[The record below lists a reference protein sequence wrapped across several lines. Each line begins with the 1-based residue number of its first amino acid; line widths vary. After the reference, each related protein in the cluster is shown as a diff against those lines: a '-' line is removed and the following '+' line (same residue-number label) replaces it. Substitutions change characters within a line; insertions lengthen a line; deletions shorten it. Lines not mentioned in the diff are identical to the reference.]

1 MRRFAFAL
9 AFASLAAVGAVPPV
23 AAQVEPDRDRLL
35 DRDPAATCRAAHAV
49 GPTAACPRHVRRR
62 DGGIELLGPIVF
74 AYGKA
79 TLRRTSLAAL
89 DEVAAVMAAHPDER
103 YRIEGHYRDEP
114 DRALVMSRRR
124 AQEVY
129 DYLVQ
134 VGGVAAARLEAVGRG
149 EDVPIA
155 PPGDRRNWRIAIVSV
170 P

>member
-9 AFASLAAVGAVPPV
+9 AFASLAAVCAAPPV
-23 AAQVEPDRDRLL
+23 AAQVEPDRDRLV
-35 DRDPAATCRAAHAV
+35 DRDPAVTGRAAHAV

-74 AYGKA
+74 EYGKA
-79 TLRRTSLAAL
+79 TLRRSSLAAL

-103 YRIEGHYRDEP
+103 YRIEGHYHDEP

-124 AQEVY
+124 AQEVH